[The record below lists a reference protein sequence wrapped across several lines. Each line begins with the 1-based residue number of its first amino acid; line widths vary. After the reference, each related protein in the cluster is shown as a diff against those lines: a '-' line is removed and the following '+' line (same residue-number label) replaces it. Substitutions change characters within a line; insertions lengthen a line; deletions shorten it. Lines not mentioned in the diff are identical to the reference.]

1 MYVEIVLASI
11 CTFVWWFSEPGLIN
25 HICLSVMFI
34 SSVSTVLFNGNPL
47 LRFDGYYILS
57 DLLDIPNLY
66 NEGQQYVRSVIARIF
81 LGTRSPRSRTLR
93 AHPILVRIYGW
104 AAFQWRM
111 LVFLGIFLE
120 ENVQIEGFFLYLL
133 GGIFSGAVIHY
144 LVAKLAGPVI
154 FSRGWCGWSCWTA
167 MILDLLPYKRNKSG
181 RLPRKWEYLRQVVFV
196 LSLGTVL
203 VLWYGFGHRTNSPV
217 FAPLAWLLVGN
228 LVYYSIGIAL
238 AFTLR
243 DNRAFCK
250 YVCPIPVLQKFPSR
264 FSMLKVEGAAEKCTG
279 CEACDKMCPMDI
291 QISQYTQSHQR
302 VLSTECILC
311 NECVDV
317 CAHDALKI
325 SFGFDFG
332 NRELLN
338 RKDSSQR

>member
-1 MYVEIVLASI
+1 MIMKKKNNFDIRQLKVPLILLIVFWVIAIIFWQLKENI
-11 CTFVWWFSEPGLIN
+11 FF
-25 HICLSVMFI
+25 
-34 SSVSTVLFNGNPL
+34 LFN
-47 LRFDGYYILS
+47 FGYIGTSIGVGLGVYQILPKKKKHWGRR
-57 DLLDIPNLY
+57 LA
-66 NEGQQYVRSVIARIF
+66 Q
-81 LGTRSPRSRTLR
+81 
-93 AHPILVRIYGW
+93 ILVGTY
-104 AAFQWRM
+104 M
-111 LVFLGIFLE
+111 LVFLGIFME

-167 MILDLLPYKRNKSG
+167 MILDMLPYKRNKAG
-181 RLPRKWEYLRQVVFV
+181 RLPRKWEYLRQAVFV
-196 LSLGTVL
+196 LSLGVVL
-203 VLWYGFGHRTNSPV
+203 VLWFGFGQREDSPI
-217 FAPLAWLLVGN
+217 FAPLVWLLAGN
-228 LVYYSIGIAL
+228 AVYYTIGITLAYAL
-238 AFTLR
+238 K

-291 QISQYTQSHQR
+291 QISQYTQSNQR
-302 VLSTECILC
+302 VVSTECILC

-317 CAHDALKI
+317 CVHDALKI

-338 RKDSSQR
+338 RKG